1 MEVGMYPDLKG
12 KTALVTGAGKKT
24 GIGFGIAQNLAAN
37 GCDVVVADLGS
48 EGSNGGVVAAGSALG
63 TEAVAEELR
72 QRFKV
77 KSMAVSVDVTS
88 NDSLQKMVAM
98 VSAEFPHVD
107 ILCNNA
113 GAVFGVPNAIHTYDE
128 QDWLKTIDVNLHSVF
143 RVTRAVLP
151 LMFGK
156 PGCIINTASR
166 GGKVPPLFNGAYA
179 VAKAGV
185 IMMTKVMAKEL
196 AGAGFRVNAICP
208 GQIHTDLEDWRA
220 PLEASFRD
228 QSVEERNAAMRQSI
242 PLDRVG
248 SPDEVGRV
256 VAFLASE
263 SSSYM
268 TGQALNVT
276 GGQLMEL

>member
-1 MEVGMYPDLKG
+1 MYADLEG
-12 KTALVTGAGKKT
+12 KTALVTGAGKKS
-24 GIGFGIAQNLAAN
+24 GIGFAIAENLAAN
-37 GCDVVVADLGS
+37 GCHVIVADLGA
-48 EGSNGGVVAAGSALG
+48 EGSDGGVVSSGSVPEMETVAA
-63 TEAVAEELR
+63 ELR
-72 QRFKV
+72 RRFEV
-77 KSMAVSVDVTS
+77 QTMAVSVDVTS
-88 NDSLQKMVAM
+88 NDSLQKMVAT
-98 VSAEFPHVD
+98 VSAEFPRVD

-128 QDWLKTIDVNLHSVF
+128 KDWLKTIDVNLHSVF

-151 LMFGK
+151 LMFGQ

-185 IMMTKVMAKEL
+185 IMLTKVMAKEL

-220 PLEASFRD
+220 PLEAGFLD
-228 QSVEERNAAMRQSI
+228 KTVEERNEAMRQTI
-242 PLDRVG
+242 PLNRVG
-248 SPDEVGRV
+248 SPDEVGRL

-263 SSSYM
+263 ASSYI
-268 TGQALNVT
+268 TGQAINVT

>member
-1 MEVGMYPDLKG
+1 MYPDLKG
-12 KTALVTGAGKKT
+12 KTALVTGAGKKS

-37 GCDVVVADLGS
+37 GCDLIVADLGS
-48 EGSNGGVVAAGSALG
+48 EGSSGGVVSAGSEQG
-63 TEAVAEELR
+63 MVAVASEL
-72 QRFKV
+72 QTRFGV
-77 KSMAVSVDVTS
+77 RTMAVSVDVTA
-88 NDSLQKMVAM
+88 NASLQKMVAA
-98 VSAEFPHVD
+98 VSARFPHVD

-128 QDWLKTIDVNLHSVF
+128 QDWLRTIDVNLHSVF

-156 PGCIINTASR
+156 PGCIVNTASR

-185 IMMTKVMAKEL
+185 IMMTKVMAREL
-196 AGAGFRVNAICP
+196 AGAGFRVNAVCP

-220 PLEASFRD
+220 PLEASF
-228 QSVEERNAAMRQSI
+228 QEQTVEERNAAMRKTI
-242 PLDRVG
+242 PLNRVG
-248 SPDEVGRV
+248 TPDEVGRV

-263 SSSYM
+263 ASSYM
-268 TGQALNVT
+268 TGQAINVT

>member
-1 MEVGMYPDLKG
+1 
-12 KTALVTGAGKKT
+12 
-24 GIGFGIAQNLAAN
+24 
-37 GCDVVVADLGS
+37 
-48 EGSNGGVVAAGSALG
+48 VAAASVQEMASI
-63 TEAVAEELR
+63 AETLQGQFAIR
-72 QRFKV
+72 T
-77 KSMAVSVDVTS
+77 MAVSVDVTA
-88 NDSLQKMVAM
+88 NASLQRMIAA
-98 VSAEFPHVD
+98 VSAEFPRVD

-128 QDWLKTIDVNLHSVF
+128 GDWLKTIDVNLHSVF

-151 LMFGK
+151 LMFGQ

-196 AGAGFRVNAICP
+196 AGEGFRVNAICP
-208 GQIHTDLEDWRA
+208 GQIQTDYEDWRA
-220 PLEASFRD
+220 PLEASFRS
-228 QSVEERNAAMRQSI
+228 QTVEERNAAVRQTI

-248 SPDEVGRV
+248 TPDEVGKV

-263 SSSYM
+263 ASSYM
-268 TGQALNVT
+268 TGQAINVT

>member
-1 MEVGMYPDLKG
+1 MFADLKG

-24 GIGFGIAQNLAAN
+24 GIGFGIAENLAAN

-48 EGSNGGVVAAGSALG
+48 EGTNGGVVAAGSVQG
-63 TEAVAEELR
+63 MEAIAAELH
-72 QRFKV
+72 QRFQI

-88 NDSLQKMVAM
+88 NDSLQKMVAT
-98 VSAEFPHVD
+98 VSAKFPRVD

-128 QDWLKTIDVNLHSVF
+128 ADWLKTIDVNLHSVF

-166 GGKVPPLFNGAYA
+166 GGKVPPLYNGAYA
-179 VAKAGV
+179 VAKAAV

-208 GQIHTDLEDWRA
+208 GQIHTDLDDWRA

-228 QSVEERNAAMRQSI
+228 QSVEERNEAMRQTI
-242 PLDRVG
+242 PLNRVG

-263 SSSYM
+263 ASSYM

>member
-1 MEVGMYPDLKG
+1 MYPDLKG

-24 GIGFGIAQNLAAN
+24 GIGYGIAENLAAN
-37 GCDVVVADLGS
+37 GCNVIVADLGA
-48 EGSNGGVVAAGSALG
+48 EGSDGGVVSAGSVPEMESIAAALQ
-63 TEAVAEELR
+63 ECFRIE
-72 QRFKV
+72 
-77 KSMAVSVDVTS
+77 SMAVSVDVTS
-88 NDSLQKMVAM
+88 NASLQKMVAA
-98 VSAEFPHVD
+98 VSGQFPRVD

-128 QDWLKTIDVNLHSVF
+128 QAWLKTIDVNLNSVF
-143 RVTRAVLP
+143 RVTRAILP
-151 LMFGK
+151 LMFGS

-220 PLEASFRD
+220 PLEASFRE
-228 QSVEERNAAMRQSI
+228 QTVEERNDAVRQTI
-242 PLDRVG
+242 PLNRVG

-263 SSSYM
+263 ASSYM
-268 TGQALNVT
+268 TGQAVNVT

>member
-1 MEVGMYPDLKG
+1 MYPDLKG

-24 GIGFGIAQNLAAN
+24 GIGFGIAENLAAN
-37 GCDVVVADLGS
+37 GCGVVVADLGS
-48 EGSNGGVVAAGSALG
+48 EGSNGGVVAAGSVLG

-151 LMFGK
+151 LMFGE

-228 QSVEERNAAMRQSI
+228 QSVEERNTAMRQTI

>member
-1 MEVGMYPDLKG
+1 MYADLQG

-37 GCDVVVADLGS
+37 GCRVIVADLGS
-48 EGSNGGVVAAGSALG
+48 EGSSGGVVAAASVQEMEAIAAALG
-63 TEAVAEELR
+63 EQHSVQT
-72 QRFKV
+72 
-77 KSMAVSVDVTS
+77 MAVSVDVTD
-88 NDSLQKMVAM
+88 NGSLQRMVAA
-98 VSAEFPHVD
+98 VSAEFPHID

-128 QDWLKTIDVNLHSVF
+128 TAWLKTIDVNLHSVF

-156 PGCIINTASR
+156 PGCIVNTASR

-185 IMMTKVMAKEL
+185 IMLTKVMAKEL

-220 PLEASFRD
+220 PLEASFQS
-228 QSVEERNAAMRQSI
+228 QSVEERNAAVRKTI

-263 SSSYM
+263 ASAYM
-268 TGQALNVT
+268 TGQAINVT